1 MKQFC
6 KYTFLAMFVIAMV
19 LIIGGCF
26 RFVIE
31 AEFVSWFGCAGILL
45 VASSIPALIYEM
57 MP

>member
-1 MKQFC
+1 MKKIC
-6 KYTFLAMFVIAMV
+6 KYTFIAMFVVAMI

-31 AEFVSWFGCAGILL
+31 AEFVSWFGTAGMLL
-45 VASSIPALIYEM
+45 IASSVPALIYEM